1 MHFVKKVGTSFF
13 FNSIFVFLGLCSL
26 EQVTG
31 EPNGPVQV
39 FILAG
44 QSNMEGKGFPRPL
57 SWQLG
62 QAKYRERYLRFV
74 KDEDDEAFLKT
85 LHSSLAENSRQPQ
98 YAWAERKDV
107 WVDFHEQ
114 HGNLKV
120 GYSPNRDCCAKQHKK
135 TAPHIIRA
143 RRFCTFLRVFGD
155 MSSLKQQL

>member
-1 MHFVKKVGTSFF
+1 MIQTMQFVKKVGASLFL
-13 FNSIFVFLGLCSL
+13 NSIFVFLGFCSL

-31 EPNGPVQV
+31 EPNGPVKV

-57 SWQLG
+57 SWQVG
-62 QAKYRERYLRFV
+62 QVKYRDRYQRFI
-74 KDEDDEAFLKT
+74 KDGQYEAFLKT
-85 LHSSLAENSRQPQ
+85 LHASLAENPRKPE

-120 GYSPNRDCCAKQHKK
+120 GYSPNN
-135 TAPHIIRA
+135 
-143 RRFCTFLRVFGD
+143 
-155 MSSLKQQL
+155 LKVGYSPN